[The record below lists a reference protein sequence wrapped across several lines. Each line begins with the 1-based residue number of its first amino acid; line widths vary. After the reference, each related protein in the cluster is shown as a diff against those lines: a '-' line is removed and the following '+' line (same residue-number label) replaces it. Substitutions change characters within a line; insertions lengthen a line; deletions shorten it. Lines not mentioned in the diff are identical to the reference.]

1 MPHLKLQKG
10 LRLQQDNIAQWDQKT
25 NGFYEVWYL
34 KLNLVAPQ
42 ENRTQPMPALWLRF
56 TTLSLSN
63 GLKTNAE
70 VWGIFF
76 DPTQEGS
83 PKKIAVK
90 NTSTPSALSYRDS
103 NTVMVQI
110 EDCMFGPA
118 HTSGTVVN
126 KNNKIEWDLTFN
138 PNAFTFFHV
147 PKILEK
153 LHLTKSTVCKPNV
166 DIKFNGYFTINGTR
180 YECKDAPGAQ
190 GHIWGKRYAHDWA
203 WAHCNAFEGP
213 SGKSDTVVEALSA
226 RVKAMGIMSPQMSA
240 LCIIYRG
247 ERLEWNSLMEAL
259 TMRSTYSLKQWEF
272 EASKRT
278 SQGTLTF
285 KGVIDCNVR
294 DLIGVTYEDT
304 LGGFLYCHN
313 SEIASM
319 KLEVFRNGELQETL
333 TSSRTT
339 GFETVSREK
348 SPYVEFLL

>member
-1 MPHLKLQKG
+1 MF
-10 LRLQQDNIAQWDQKT
+10 LQQDNIAQWDQKRT
-25 NGFYEVWYL
+25 GFYEVWYL
-34 KLNLVAPQ
+34 KLNLVPPASD
-42 ENRTQPMPALWLRF
+42 RTKPMPALWLRF
-56 TTLSLSN
+56 TTLSLVN

-76 DPTQEGS
+76 DPTAEGS

-118 HTSGTVVN
+118 HTSGSVVN
-126 KNNKIEWDLTFN
+126 KHNKIDWDLTFV

-147 PKILEK
+147 PKILET
-153 LHLTKSTVCKPNV
+153 LRLTKSKVCKPNV
-166 DIKFNGYFTINGTR
+166 DVKFSGYFTVNGTR

-190 GHIWGKRYAHDWA
+190 GHIWGTRYANDWA
-203 WAHCNAFEGP
+203 WAHCNAFEGADGP
-213 SGKSDTVVEALSA
+213 SDVVVEALTA
-226 RVKAMGIMSPQMSA
+226 RVKAVGVMSPYMSA
-240 LCIIYRG
+240 LCILYRG
-247 ERLEWNSLMEAL
+247 QRLEWNSLGDAL
-259 TMRSTYSLKQWEF
+259 SMPSRFSLMQWEF

-278 SQGTLTF
+278 SEGKLTF
-285 KGVIDCNVR
+285 KAVIECNVR
-294 DLIGVTYEDT
+294 DLVGVTYEDT

-319 KLEVFRNGELQETL
+319 KLEVFKNGELQETL
-333 TSSRTT
+333 RSVRTT
-339 GFETVSREK
+339 GFETVTREK